1 MFFALSKVLGF
12 FLVPSNIMA
21 GLGLGGIALLAI
33 GYVGIGRWMLAAS
46 IVLVAGIG
54 VLPIG
59 NRLALPLETRFPR
72 WDARR
77 GPPVGIIV
85 LGGGVIR
92 AKTSTERAEIVLGG
106 TAERIIAGAE
116 LACRYP
122 HARVIFT
129 GGNSNLIIGGPI
141 EADFVVRLFEQLGTP
156 QDRVIVEPMSRNT
169 AENAT
174 FVKQLFMPNAGE
186 RWLLVTSAMH
196 MPRAI
201 GVFQKAGFAV
211 DAYPVDYQTGNTEH
225 RWSLYSALMNIRK
238 TDQAVHEWIG
248 LLAYW
253 ATRRISV
260 PFPKPASDNSI
271 SAAPL
276 SNLPSN
282 QSPAPDHTQCN

>member
-46 IVLVAGIG
+46 ILLVAGIG
-54 VLPIG
+54 VLTIG
-59 NRLALPLETRFPR
+59 NRIALPLETRFPR

-92 AKTSTERAEIVLGG
+92 AQASTDRAEIVLGG

-116 LACRYP
+116 LARRYP

-129 GGNSNLIIGGPI
+129 GGNPNLIIGGPI
-141 EADFVVRLFEQLGTP
+141 EADFVVRFFDKFGIP
-156 QDRVIVEPMSRNT
+156 QDRIIVERKSRHT
-169 AENAT
+169 AEHAT
-174 FVKQLFMPNAGE
+174 FVKQLVMPNACE

-211 DAYPVDYQTGNTEH
+211 DAYPVDYQTANTEH
-225 RWSLYSALMNIRK
+225 PWTLYSALMNIRK

-253 ATRRISV
+253 ATRRTSV
-260 PFPKPASDNSI
+260 PFPKPTSDS
-271 SAAPL
+271 APL
-276 SNLPSN
+276 SNLRSN
-282 QSPAPDHTQCN
+282 QSAGT